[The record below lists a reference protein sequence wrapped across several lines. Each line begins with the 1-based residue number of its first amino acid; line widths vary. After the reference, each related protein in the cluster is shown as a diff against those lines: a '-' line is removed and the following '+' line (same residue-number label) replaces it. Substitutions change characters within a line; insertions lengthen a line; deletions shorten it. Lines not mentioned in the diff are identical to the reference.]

1 MEFSFG
7 IFDGNVVDTRFPTTH
22 ETFFV
27 KLPEFISVS
36 PKPLPGCVVIFVLKT
51 NGNPIVGEAPQRLG
65 EAIVEF
71 SFPLACQ
78 ECSNLVPALKELI
91 PISPLRVFGVCEGYS
106 LRITAVPRIFSGPD
120 FGGRGFQCEWWSNGG
135 HGVPL
140 VNLL

>member
-7 IFDGNVVDTRFPTTH
+7 ILEGNLVDTRFSTTH

-36 PKPLPGCVVIFVLKT
+36 PKPLPGGVVVFVLKT

-78 ECSNLVPALKELI
+78 ECSNLVPASNKLV
-91 PISPLRVFGVCEGYS
+91 PIAPLGVFGVCEGYS
-106 LRITAVPRIFSGPD
+106 LRITTVPGIFSGPD
-120 FGGRGFQCEWWSNGG
+120 LRGSS
-135 HGVPL
+135 V
-140 VNLL
+140 